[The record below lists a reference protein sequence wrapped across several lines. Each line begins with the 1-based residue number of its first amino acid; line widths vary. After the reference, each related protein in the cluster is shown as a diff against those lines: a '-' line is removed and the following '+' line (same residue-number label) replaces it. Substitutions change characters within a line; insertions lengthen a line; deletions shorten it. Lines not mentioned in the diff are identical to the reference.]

1 MKLPVNIKTNSDNN
15 NKRVP
20 CTEGVHSGVCVDVE
34 DMGWIKSTYGWKGY
48 IKVYFEAMVEDE
60 DGKEKAMLVKTK
72 RQNAVISG
80 GARKSNLYNLL
91 DGWIGDGF
99 TGDEE
104 FDFSTLIGKPA
115 TLVVEETSFI
125 NDSNEEIQYSFVD
138 VVKRN
143 KKTVA
148 PSGEWTVLTER
159 DGYQAP
165 EFTAFGEGP
174 QEAQEERQA
183 KRDQAKAD
191 REAKAAS
198 VEPVKEEPAKKEANG
213 DDVPF

>member
-34 DMGWIKSTYGWKGY
+34 DMGWIKSSYGWKGY

-191 REAKAAS
+191 REAKAAN
-198 VEPVKEEPAKKEANG
+198 VEPVKEEPAKKETDG

>member
-15 NKRVP
+15 SKRVP
-20 CTEGVHSGVCVDVE
+20 CPEGVHSGVCVDVE
-34 DMGWIKSTYGWKGY
+34 DMGWIKSSYGWKGY

-60 DGKEKAMLVKTK
+60 DGNEKAMLVKTR

-91 DGWIGDGF
+91 DGWTGDGF

-104 FDFSTLIGKPA
+104 FDFSTLIGKSA
-115 TLVVEETSFI
+115 TLVVEENSFI
-125 NDSNEEIQYSFVD
+125 NDNNEEIQYSIVD
-138 VVKRN
+138 VVKKN
-143 KKTVA
+143 KKAVK

-159 DGYQAP
+159 DGYEAP
-165 EFTAFGEGP
+165 EYTAFGKGP
-174 QEAQEERQA
+174 REAQEERQA

-191 REAKAAS
+191 REAKS
-198 VEPVKEEPAKKEANG
+198 VKEEPAKKEANG

>member
-1 MKLPVNIKTNSDNN
+1 MKLPVNIKENTDNN
-15 NKRVP
+15 TKRVP
-20 CTEGVHSGVCVDVE
+20 CPEGVHSGVCVDVE
-34 DMGWIKSTYGWKGY
+34 DMGRVKSSYGWKGY
-48 IKVYFEAMVEDE
+48 IKVYFEAMVEDD
-60 DGKEKAMLVKTK
+60 DGNTKPMLVKTK

-99 TGDEE
+99 TGDKE
-104 FDFSTLIGKPA
+104 FDFSSLIGKPA

-138 VVKRN
+138 VVKKN
-143 KKTVA
+143 KKAVE
-148 PSGEWTVLTER
+148 PSGEWTVITER
-159 DGYQAP
+159 DGYEAP

-191 REAKAAS
+191 REAKS
-198 VEPVKEEPAKKEANG
+198 VKEEPVKKEAEG

>member
-34 DMGWIKSTYGWKGY
+34 DMGWIKSSYGWKGY

-191 REAKAAS
+191 REAKAAN

>member
-1 MKLPVNIKTNSDNN
+1 MKLPVNIKTNTDNN
-15 NKRVP
+15 SKRVP
-20 CTEGVHSGVCVDVE
+20 CPEGVHSGVCVDVE
-34 DMGWIKSTYGWKGY
+34 DMGWIKSSYGWKGY

-60 DGKEKAMLVKTK
+60 DGNEKAMLVKTK

-99 TGDEE
+99 TGDKE
-104 FDFSTLIGKPA
+104 FDFSSLIGKPA

-125 NDSNEEIQYSFVD
+125 NDSNEEIQYSYVD
-138 VVKRN
+138 VVKKN
-143 KKTVA
+143 KKAVE

-159 DGYQAP
+159 DGYEAP

-183 KRDQAKAD
+183 KREQAKAD
-191 REAKAAS
+191 REAKS
-198 VEPVKEEPAKKEANG
+198 VKEEPAKKEANG

>member
-60 DGKEKAMLVKTK
+60 DGNEKAMLVKTK

-143 KKTVA
+143 KKAVA

-198 VEPVKEEPAKKEANG
+198 VEPVKEEPAKKETDG

>member
-1 MKLPVNIKTNSDNN
+1 MKLPVNIKENTENTP
-15 NKRVP
+15 KRVP
-20 CTEGVHSGVCVDVE
+20 CPEGVHSGVCVDVE
-34 DMGWIKSTYGWKGY
+34 DMGWVKSSYGWKGY
-48 IKVYFEAMVEDE
+48 IKVYFEAMVEDD
-60 DGKEKAMLVKTK
+60 DGNTKAMLVKTK

-99 TGDEE
+99 TGDKE
-104 FDFSTLIGKPA
+104 FDFSSLIGKPA

-138 VVKRN
+138 VVKKN
-143 KKTVA
+143 KKAVK
-148 PSGEWTVLTER
+148 PSGEWTVITER
-159 DGYQAP
+159 DGYVAP

-174 QEAQEERQA
+174 VEAQEERQA

-191 REAKAAS
+191 REAKS
-198 VEPVKEEPAKKEANG
+198 VKEEPAKKEADDN
-213 DDVPF
+213 DVPF

>member
-1 MKLPVNIKTNSDNN
+1 MKLPVNIKTNTDNN
-15 NKRVP
+15 SKRVP
-20 CTEGVHSGVCVDVE
+20 CPEGVHSGVCVDVE
-34 DMGWIKSTYGWKGY
+34 DMGWIKSSYGWKGY

-60 DGKEKAMLVKTK
+60 DGNEKAMLVKTK

-99 TGDEE
+99 TGDKE

-138 VVKRN
+138 VVKKN
-143 KKTVA
+143 KKAVE

-159 DGYQAP
+159 DGYEAP

-191 REAKAAS
+191 REAKS
-198 VEPVKEEPAKKEANG
+198 VKEEPAKKEANG

>member
-20 CTEGVHSGVCVDVE
+20 CPEGVHSGVCVDVE

-60 DGKEKAMLVKTK
+60 DGNEKAMLVKTK

-104 FDFSTLIGKPA
+104 FDFSTLIGKSA

-148 PSGEWTVLTER
+148 PSGEWTVITER
-159 DGYQAP
+159 DGYEAP

-174 QEAQEERQA
+174 QEAQDERQA

-191 REAKAAS
+191 RESKS
-198 VEPVKEEPAKKEANG
+198 VEEEPAKKEADGN
-213 DDVPF
+213 DVPF

>member
-1 MKLPVNIKTNSDNN
+1 MKLAVNIKTNSDNN
-15 NKRVP
+15 SKRVP
-20 CTEGVHSGVCVDVE
+20 CPEGVHSGVCVDVE
-34 DMGWIKSTYGWKGY
+34 DMGWIKSSYGWKGY
-48 IKVYFEAMVEDE
+48 IKVYFEAMVEDD
-60 DGKEKAMLVKTK
+60 DGNTKAMLVKTK

-99 TGDEE
+99 TGDKE
-104 FDFSTLIGKPA
+104 FDFSSLIGKPA

-138 VVKRN
+138 VVKKN
-143 KKTVA
+143 KKAVK
-148 PSGEWTVLTER
+148 PSGEWTVITER
-159 DGYQAP
+159 DGYEAP

-174 QEAQEERQA
+174 QEAQDERQA

-191 REAKAAS
+191 REAKS
-198 VEPVKEEPAKKEANG
+198 VKEEPAKKEAEG

>member
-20 CTEGVHSGVCVDVE
+20 CPEGVHSGVCVDVE

-48 IKVYFEAMVEDE
+48 IKVYFEAMVEDD
-60 DGKEKAMLVKTK
+60 DGNTKPMLVKSK

-99 TGDEE
+99 TGDKE
-104 FDFSTLIGKPA
+104 FDFSSLIGKAA
-115 TLVVEETSFI
+115 TLVVEESSFL
-125 NDSNEEIQYSFVD
+125 NDNNEEIQWAYVG
-138 VVKRN
+138 VVKKN
-143 KKTVA
+143 KKAVKL
-148 PSGEWTVLTER
+148 SGEWTVPTER
-159 DGYQAP
+159 DGYVPP

-191 REAKAAS
+191 RESKPANE
-198 VEPVKEEPAKKEANG
+198 EPVKEEPAKKETNG
-213 DDVPF
+213 DDVPY